1 MELRK
6 LPDAEFEIMRAVW
19 NAGPAVTAPMLTA
32 KLSEELPERDWK
44 AQTVTT
50 MLTRLEKKGFLRS
63 KKTGK
68 ERDFFPAISEQ
79 EYFSLE
85 AEGFRSRFKKSSLSS
100 LVKAL
105 SGGESISKEDADE
118 LRRWLDEV

>member
-44 AQTVTT
+44 PQTVTT

-63 KKTGK
+63 KKQ
-68 ERDFFPAISEQ
+68 ERNVI
-79 EYFSLE
+79 FSLQSVNRSI
-85 AEGFRSRFKKSSLSS
+85 FR
-100 LVKAL
+100 
-105 SGGESISKEDADE
+105 
-118 LRRWLDEV
+118 LRPRGSER

>member
-19 NAGPAVTAPMLTA
+19 NAGSAVTAPMLTA

-85 AEGFRSRFKKSSLSS
+85 AEGFRKMIFLMKNLKSSSS
-100 LVKAL
+100 EK
-105 SGGESISKEDADE
+105 IS
-118 LRRWLDEV
+118 LPF

>member
-19 NAGPAVTAPMLTA
+19 NAGSAVTAPMLTA
-32 KLSEELPERDWK
+32 KLSQELPERDWK
-44 AQTVTT
+44 PQTVTT

-63 KKTGK
+63 KKAGK

-85 AEGFRSRFKKSSLSS
+85 AEGFRKMIFLMKNLKSSSS
-100 LVKAL
+100 EK
-105 SGGESISKEDADE
+105 ISSPF
-118 LRRWLDEV
+118 